1 MVLILVIYLQ
11 VETLR
16 KIAAILSRKETEYGE
31 VQQRLNSVFNERV
44 TKELGECRRVYAT
57 FSIIVIL
64 TLALTPSVTY
74 SVQTMYVINTEVE
87 IDKIGNIQPLPDK
100 HPTKRIHSMPA
111 NRNMVD
117 LSLLI
122 VLVTLIIGVLTWW
135 SLLQQLRP
143 SNDFGTRD
151 SEDSS

>member
-135 SLLQQLRP
+135 SLLQELRP